1 VTTIINCTSNDLV
14 LADRYDASCILA
26 VFPCAPMPVR
36 LKSSTQPQF
45 VYADGVAV
53 PMVAVSHIETH
64 YLPKPAEGVFY
75 IVPKAVQEA
84 RPERTDL
91 LSVFEAHRRE
101 DDGKPMRVISF
112 SVRAQSAPVGEA
124 YPLDP
129 VLEAHAEVVRS

>member
-1 VTTIINCTSNDLV
+1 MSIIVNCTAQPLE
-14 LADRYDASCILA
+14 LADRYDADEVYA
-26 VFPCAPMPVR
+26 RYPAAQFPVR

-45 VYADGVAV
+45 VYVDGVAV
-53 PMVAVSHIETH
+53 PMVAVSHVETH

-112 SVRAQSAPVGEA
+112 SVRAQRAPVGEA
-124 YPLDP
+124 YSLPP
-129 VLEAHAEVVRS
+129 VLEAHAEVVP